1 MQLEFKKTAGLCLI
15 IGSVLLTLTMILHPS
30 GGDIDHI
37 LRIKNIIIISHS
49 LAILC
54 LPFLTFGFYGFHL
67 TLNTKNKISLLAFII
82 TCFGLIAVMIA
93 ATING
98 LTLPLFL
105 SDYSSNETNINL
117 INAIRNYGNSINIP
131 MDYIFIASMAL
142 STGIWSFLIIKTSN
156 YQKWIGYYGL
166 LLNGL
171 LIFFIFSSFSLVSLH
186 GFRLLIFGLV
196 SWVIIT
202 GISLTIRPKKTNF

>member
-1 MQLEFKKTAGLCLI
+1 MQMEFKKTAGFCLI

-30 GGDIDHI
+30 GGNIDHI
-37 LRIKNIIIISHS
+37 LRIKNIIVISHS

-67 TLNTKNKISLLAFII
+67 TLNTKNKISLLAFIFI
-82 TCFGLIAVMIA
+82 CFGLVAAMIA

-105 SDYSSNETNINL
+105 SDYSSKETNINL
-117 INAIRNYGNSINIP
+117 INVIRNYGSSINIP
-131 MDYIFIASMAL
+131 MDYIFITSMAL

-156 YQKWIGYYGL
+156 NRKWIGYYGI
-166 LLNGL
+166 LLNVL
-171 LIFFIFSSFSLVSLH
+171 LIIFIFSSFSLVSLH
-186 GFRLLIFGLV
+186 GFRLLIFGFV

-202 GISLTIRPKKTNF
+202 GISLTINTKKAN